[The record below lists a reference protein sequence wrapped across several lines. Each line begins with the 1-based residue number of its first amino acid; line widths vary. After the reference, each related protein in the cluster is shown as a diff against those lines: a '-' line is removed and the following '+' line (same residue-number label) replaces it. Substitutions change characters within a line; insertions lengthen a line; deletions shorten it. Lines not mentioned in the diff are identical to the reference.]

1 MITMININNLLPHP
15 QNPRQDVGDVTELAE
30 SIKAKGIMQNLTVVP
45 FVSKVNPKFN
55 GKGRYTVIIGHRRLA
70 AAKLAGLE
78 ELPCVI
84 TEMTEQEQ
92 LSTMLL
98 ENMQRSDLTVY
109 EQAQGFQ
116 MMFDLG
122 ETMSSIAKSTGFSE
136 TTIRHRIKL
145 LELDKNKFKK
155 SEKKNPSLSDYI
167 ELEKIKD
174 IKLRNKCL
182 DKIGTKDFDWEVKR
196 AIQNEEN
203 AEKRAK
209 WCELLDSVAEKVPST
224 ERKSRTDLAWFYM
237 LNDITEDSR
246 LKIVKLVDSEEK
258 LYWVQDNYNYAYLL
272 GNEKT
277 TKQDDTYTEREE
289 RRRVKINA
297 VAKIEKSAW
306 ELRRSFVKNFCGT
319 RIEHFPMIFK
329 RLVKEFYDFSE
340 VCFEKLAEMLNIY
353 IPEEKEDDDDYDV
366 VKLVLENYKMDEMI
380 SKRPQKLALT
390 LLFLLNDET
399 ANDLPLHGWDGEY
412 RKSERLE
419 EWYDFLCKLGYEI
432 STEERQL
439 LDGTHEIFKED
450 KP

>member
-1 MITMININNLLPHP
+1 MITMIKIDNLLPHP

-70 AAKLAGLE
+70 AAKLAGLA

-92 LSTMLL
+92 ISTMLL

-122 ETMSSIAKSTGFSE
+122 ETMSSISKSTGFSE

-145 LELDKNKFKK
+145 LELDKDKFQK
-155 SEKKNPSLSDYI
+155 SEARNPNISDYI
-167 ELEKIKD
+167 ELEKVKD
-174 IKLRNKCL
+174 IKRRNKCL
-182 DKIGTKDFDWEVKR
+182 EKIGTNDFDWELKR
-196 AIQNEEN
+196 AIQDEEN

-209 WCELLDSVAEKVPST
+209 WCELLDSVAEKVPGT
-224 ERKSRTDLAWFYM
+224 ERNRRTQLTRFYM
-237 LNDITEDSR
+237 LNDITEESR
-246 LKIVKLVDSEEK
+246 LKIIELVDSEEK

-272 GNEKT
+272 GKEKT
-277 TKQDDTYTEREE
+277 TKQDNTYAEE
-289 RRRVKINA
+289 QKRRQ
-297 VAKIEKSAW
+297 AKIATVAEVEKTAW
-306 ELRRSFVKNFCGT
+306 ELRRKFVKNFVGT
-319 RIEHFPMIFK
+319 RIEHFPIVFK
-329 RLVKEFYDFSE
+329 RLVEEFFDFGE
-340 VCFEKLAEMLNIY
+340 VDFKKLAEMLNIY

-380 SKRPQKLALT
+380 SKRPQKLVLT

-399 ANDLPLHGWDGEY
+399 ANALLLHSWNGEY
-412 RKSERLE
+412 RKNKRLE

-432 STEERQL
+432 SAEEKQL
-439 LDGTHEIFKED
+439 LDGTHGIFKED